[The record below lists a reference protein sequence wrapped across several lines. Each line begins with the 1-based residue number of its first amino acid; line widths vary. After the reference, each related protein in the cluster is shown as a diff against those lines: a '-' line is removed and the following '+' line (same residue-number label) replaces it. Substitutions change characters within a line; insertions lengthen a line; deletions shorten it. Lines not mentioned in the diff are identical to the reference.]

1 MKKPDNVAD
10 SPGLLPYA
18 SNVGAPAIKVE
29 DISAWKAVNAIKVNH
44 QLQTKFNELK
54 EEYKKLVEE
63 YKWNELVYNAKF
75 SFEPVIGQTYHL
87 YIGRD
92 KNIFL
97 SMVNPDEWS
106 YEWVGSFTLDSHN
119 KWNKI

>member
-29 DISAWKAVNAIKVNH
+29 DISAWKAVNAVKVNH

-87 YIGRD
+87 YIGRNG
-92 KNIFL
+92 NIFL
-97 SMVNPDEWS
+97 SMVNTDEWS
-106 YEWVGSFTLDSHN
+106 YEWVGSFTLDSNN

>member
-18 SNVGAPAIKVE
+18 SNIGAPAIKVE
-29 DISAWKAVNAIKVNH
+29 DISAWKAVNAVKVNH

-63 YKWNELVYNAKF
+63 YKGNELVYNAKF

-87 YIGRD
+87 YIGRNG
-92 KNIFL
+92 NIFL

-106 YEWVGSFTLDSHN
+106 YEWVGSFTLDSNN

>member
-10 SPGLLPYA
+10 NPGILPYA
-18 SNVGAPAIKVE
+18 SNDGAPAIKVE

-44 QLQTKFNELK
+44 QLQTKFNEFK

-92 KNIFL
+92 GNIFL

-106 YEWVGSFTLDSHN
+106 YEWVGSFTLDSNN